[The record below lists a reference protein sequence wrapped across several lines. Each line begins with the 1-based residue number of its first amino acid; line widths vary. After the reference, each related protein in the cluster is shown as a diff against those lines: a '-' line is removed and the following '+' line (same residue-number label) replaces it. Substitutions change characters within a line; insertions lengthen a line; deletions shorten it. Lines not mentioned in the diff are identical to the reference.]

1 MNDALLAS
9 QIHDM
14 ALSCGYDDCGI
25 IPIDYMGEFSDYL
38 QKRIV
43 DVPLSAF
50 FYQAIGASGGT
61 RDRFPWAKSVVVC
74 TLWLGKYRFPA
85 SLQGKYAK
93 NLFLSSDNEPCS
105 AFRKSLEQLE
115 VWFTEHGIR
124 AEGGRQFGARSIGP
138 LRHAAM
144 MAGLGIIRKNNF
156 FYTENGS
163 FIELIGYVI
172 DRSCMLVHTP
182 ALKPCSE
189 KCDLCQKNCPSGA
202 LKGPFAVN
210 PLECVSFLTT
220 FGKGE
225 LMPGMDEGKCGEWI
239 CGCDSCQDACPYNRR
254 HDWTKGTAYPG
265 LEELESELQP
275 ETLLKQSD
283 AFLQKHVI
291 PYTDNHV
298 GIEETETLRICA
310 ARSLRNQA
318 DV

>member
-124 AEGGRQFGARSIGP
+124 AEGGRRKAVWCEEHRTAAPRSHDGRAWDHSEEQFLLHRERLFHRTHRLCDRQVVHVGS
-138 LRHAAM
+138 HTC
-144 MAGLGIIRKNNF
+144 
-156 FYTENGS
+156 TE
-163 FIELIGYVI
+163 
-172 DRSCMLVHTP
+172 
-182 ALKPCSE
+182 AL
-189 KCDLCQKNCPSGA
+189 
-202 LKGPFAVN
+202 
-210 PLECVSFLTT
+210 
-220 FGKGE
+220 FGKMRS
-225 LMPGMDEGKCGEWI
+225 LP
-239 CGCDSCQDACPYNRR
+239 
-254 HDWTKGTAYPG
+254 
-265 LEELESELQP
+265 EELSKRRAQRTFRRKSSGMRIISHDLRKGRINAWYGRRKMRRVDLWLRQLSGRLSLQ
-275 ETLLKQSD
+275 S
-283 AFLQKHVI
+283 A
-291 PYTDNHV
+291 
-298 GIEETETLRICA
+298 
-310 ARSLRNQA
+310 S
-318 DV
+318 